1 MHWLAANE
9 VRPNTC
15 LGINENLL
23 TMSLYQ
29 NIYKDLPNRCMR
41 LWTQIEQSQN
51 PEQEDLTVTTMLV
64 IASAGLAMPWEHLKH
79 ESPNKES
86 TWRDHPAFKGVSPK
100 IYDSAME
107 TLRKNFSQKLTQSPL
122 IYQDKNNAWRISECT
137 ELKEV
142 RDVAEYG
149 DGRPLDNGKI
159 TVNRLLKCMRNALAH
174 NNICAFGN
182 NHGQIDRLSFFSE
195 IIEYSNRERK
205 VIGYEVATISTEGFR
220 YFLKEWFKLIET
232 PHLQLVA
239 PFAIDEEPARIAA

>member
-1 MHWLAANE
+1 
-9 VRPNTC
+9 
-15 LGINENLL
+15 
-23 TMSLYQ
+23 
-29 NIYKDLPNRCMR
+29 MR
-41 LWTQIEQSQN
+41 LWAQIEQA
-51 PEQEDLTVTTMLV
+51 PKTEQEDLTVTTMLV

-149 DGRPLDNGKI
+149 DGRRLDNGKI

-239 PFAIDEEPARIAA
+239 PLAIDEEPARIAA

>member
-1 MHWLAANE
+1 LKVFTAPCRLAA
-9 VRPNTC
+9 
-15 LGINENLL
+15 
-23 TMSLYQ
+23 
-29 NIYKDLPNRCMR
+29 
-41 LWTQIEQSQN
+41 
-51 PEQEDLTVTTMLV
+51 
-64 IASAGLAMPWEHLKH
+64 A
-79 ESPNKES
+79 
-86 TWRDHPAFKGVSPK
+86 
-100 IYDSAME
+100 
-107 TLRKNFSQKLTQSPL
+107 
-122 IYQDKNNAWRISECT
+122 QDKNNAWRISECT